1 MRTAARTHGLFRV
14 GALFAIL
21 MSALYLVIAAT
32 YVFLPKDLKVVG
44 TGDPA
49 VYYPALLKH
58 PGAALLL
65 DWQVGVL
72 GFFGVA
78 VVLAVTRFSRDD
90 RDEGWILY
98 TSVLALFGFLLL
110 SVDALKGGVLHKV
123 RAEAWVHGDMSTRAA
138 IGATRL
144 TLDYYGWFAF
154 GAVGA
159 WMLAVNI
166 AMLRNRQLPA
176 AVAALGFV
184 LAVANEL
191 LVVGWAF
198 AWEPLIDPGVV
209 GGLLAAIPWLALV
222 GLRLWRASAQRPRP
236 EQLTDVAVAAQ
247 AAEGVHL

>member
-1 MRTAARTHGLFRV
+1 MTNTARAHGLFRV

-21 MSALYLVIAAT
+21 MSALYVVIAAT
-32 YVFLPKDLKVVG
+32 YLFLPKDLKVVG

-49 VYYPALLKH
+49 VYYPALVKH
-58 PGAALLL
+58 PRAALLL

-78 VVLAVTRFSRDD
+78 VVLAVTRFSRGD

-98 TSVLALFGFLLL
+98 TSVLALFGYLIL
-110 SVDALKGGVLHKV
+110 SVDALKGGVLHKL

-159 WMLAVNI
+159 WVLVVNI

-176 AVAALGFV
+176 AVACLGFV
-184 LAVANEL
+184 LTAANEL
-191 LVVGWAF
+191 LVVGWTF
-198 AWEPLIDPGVV
+198 AWEPLMDLGVV
-209 GGLLAAIPWLALV
+209 TGLLGAIPWLTLV
-222 GLRLWRASAQRPRP
+222 GLRLWRASAECSQPGA
-236 EQLTDVAVAAQ
+236 LGDAALPAQ
-247 AAEGVHL
+247 SVPL